1 VCSSDLR
8 VFQSV
13 GFGKTSEPLQIA
25 VGARVQLDVPNFCQ
39 RNRMLLA
46 WPSRADDAEF

>member
-1 VCSSDLR
+1 
-8 VFQSV
+8 
-13 GFGKTSEPLQIA
+13 
-25 VGARVQLDVPNFCQ
+25 LDVPNFCQ